1 MIIPVFLMSFIEAPI
16 TWWAQVLLAKYDTMK
31 SIGEMTVI
39 LQIRNV
45 IMIIPSYFFSTF
57 MTFAAKMRAERDY
70 VNYFSRFNLIG
81 IFIFISSIIV
91 IVIFCICGKY
101 ILTLYGKEY
110 VDCLLAFIVA
120 MSALPFLLLSNLLK
134 INMVVMEQQKNIL
147 LISVIWNLGFIFSL
161 YVLLSNN
168 VESVLSYFYAQG
180 IGIIIMFLM
189 GTYYYLQNRNKY
201 EVKE

>member
-1 MIIPVFLMSFIEAPI
+1 
-16 TWWAQVLLAKYDTMK
+16 
-31 SIGEMTVI
+31 
-39 LQIRNV
+39 
-45 IMIIPSYFFSTF
+45 
-57 MTFAAKMRAERDY
+57 
-70 VNYFSRFNLIG
+70 
-81 IFIFISSIIV
+81 
-91 IVIFCICGKY
+91 
-101 ILTLYGKEY
+101 
-110 VDCLLAFIVA
+110 
-120 MSALPFLLLSNLLK
+120 
-134 INMVVMEQQKNIL
+134 MEQQKNIL